1 MAGPKP
7 DDPVLPFA
15 DVDAFSAWLAENA
28 RTAPVLWVRF
38 YKKGTGIPTISKD
51 DAVDEALCWGWIDG
65 QLGKGDAE
73 SWLVRFT
80 PRKPRSPWSK
90 INRERVERMIAAGRM
105 QPDGRAEVEAA
116 KADGR
121 WDAAYDKQS
130 AMTVPA
136 DLVAAIEADPAA
148 LATYNR
154 LNRQNLF
161 SLSYRVNEAKKAET
175 RRRRIAKFV
184 AMLARG
190 ETPHPNGANK

>member
-7 DDPVLPFA
+7 DDPVLAFPDTAAFA
-15 DVDAFSAWLAENA
+15 AWLAENA

-51 DAVDEALCWGWIDG
+51 DAVDEALCRGWIDG

-90 INRERVERMIAAGRM
+90 ANRARAERLIAAGRM
-105 QPDGRAEVEAA
+105 QPEGLAEVAAA

-130 AMTVPA
+130 EMSVPE
-136 DLVAAIEADPAA
+136 DLVAAIEAEPAA
-148 LATYNR
+148 LATYND
-154 LNRQNLF
+154 LNRRNLF
-161 SLSYRVNEAKKAET
+161 ALAYRVNAAKRPET
-175 RRRRIAKFV
+175 RQKRIAKFV
-184 AMLARG
+184 GMLARG
-190 ETPHPNGANK
+190 ETPYPNGARR